1 MFQFSLVVEH
11 SFGVSSRGVGVRVVV
26 SVVSCAAANL
36 RGACYVSC
44 PPWARNMF
52 QCCAAC
58 VKEHDV
64 VMSACRRGLVW

>member
-1 MFQFSLVVEH
+1 MLQFSLVVEQ
-11 SFGVSSRGVGVRVVV
+11 SFG
-26 SVVSCAAANL
+26 VSCAAANL
-36 RGACYVSC
+36 RGAWYVSC

>member
-1 MFQFSLVVEH
+1 MLQFSLVVEH
-11 SFGVSSRGVGVRVVV
+11 SFGVSSRGVDVRVVV
-26 SVVSCAAANL
+26 SVCRAANL
-36 RGACYVSC
+36 RGAWYVSC

-58 VKEHDV
+58 AKEHDV